1 MNLSS
6 NNLKEKCELTFFY
19 NKCFNL
25 RHVDP
30 EGHDLKRTFIRVKN
44 IFFRGT
50 AYQMLALTPADTLI
64 IRY

>member
-19 NKCFNL
+19 NQCFNL

-44 IFFRGT
+44 IFSEE
-50 AYQMLALTPADTLI
+50 QLI
-64 IRY
+64 RC